1 MAVGAGITDSL
12 LPISGVS
19 IGVACA
25 GIKKKDHRDLVIF
38 QLAPGSTIGAVFTQN
53 AFCAA
58 PVQVAKKHLASGQ
71 ETRFLVVNTG
81 NANAGTGQQGIEDAQ
96 ETCSRLA
103 GKRSVNP
110 EQVLPFST
118 GVIGEYLPM
127 ASLIAGI
134 PDALATLNSD
144 NWTEASTGIL
154 TTDTREKGAS
164 RQFEFEDETITVT
177 GIAKGSGMIKPNMA
191 TMLSFVATDAPISQP
206 LLQKITAIASEQSF
220 NRITVDSDTSTN
232 DASVCVATG
241 QVPVSPVES
250 EDNPLYK
257 YLLKTV
263 SEVMLSLAQQ
273 IIRDGEGAHKFISVQ
288 VNSSDTPD
296 NALKVAYAVAE
307 SPLFKTAMSA
317 SDANWGRILM
327 AVGKSGIEG
336 LDVDAID
343 VFLGDVQIV
352 SQGQRCP
359 EYTETAGAAAVAPD
373 EITVRIELN
382 RGHETETVWTTDLSY
397 DYIKINAEYRS

>member
-1 MAVGAGITDSL
+1 MAVGPGIQETL

-25 GIKKKDHRDLVIF
+25 GIKKENHRDLVVFEI
-38 QLAPGSTIGAVFTQN
+38 APGSSVGAVFTQN

-58 PVQVAKKHLASGQ
+58 PVQVAKANIASGQ
-71 ETRFLVVNTG
+71 ETRFLVINTG
-81 NANAGTGQQGIEDAQ
+81 NANAGTGKQGIEDAL

-127 ASLIAGI
+127 SSLVSGI
-134 PDALATLNSD
+134 PDALATLTSD
-144 NWTEASTGIL
+144 NWTEAATGIM

-177 GIAKGSGMIKPNMA
+177 GISKGSGMIKPNMA
-191 TMLSFVATDAPISQP
+191 TMLAFVATDAPATQEVM
-206 LLQKITAIASEQSF
+206 QKITAIAAEKTF

-232 DASVCVATG
+232 DACIAIATG
-241 QVPVSPVES
+241 KANVKRVEDES
-250 EDNPLYK
+250 NPLYG

-263 SEVMLSLAQQ
+263 TEVMLSLAQQ
-273 IIRDGEGAHKFISVQ
+273 IIRDGEGAKKFISVQ
-288 VNSSDTPD
+288 VNHSDNSE
-296 NALKVAYAVAE
+296 NALKIAYAVAE
-307 SPLFKTAMSA
+307 SPLFKTAMTA

-327 AVGKSGIEG
+327 AVGKSGVAE
-336 LDVDAID
+336 LDVDNID
-343 VFLGDVQIV
+343 VYLGDVQIV
-352 SQGQRCP
+352 ENGQRCKT
-359 EYTETAGAAAVAPD
+359 YTEAAGAAVVAEE
-373 EITVRIELN
+373 EILVRIELN
-382 RGHETETVWTTDLSY
+382 RGDVSETVWTSDLSY
-397 DYIKINAEYRS
+397 EYIKINAEYRS

>member
-359 EYTETAGAAAVAPD
+359 EYTEAAGAAAVAPD